1 MHTPQS
7 LADVLE
13 RDYFPMPSG
22 STKPSAKR
30 YGAKLYLAE
39 HEWRMVIAALR
50 ASPPEAEGPPADLVA
65 RCREVLNWKRS
76 GVLHGDALRRLAAS
90 EWRHKDE
97 RNELRLAETQTA
109 DEAMEMIVLLSR
121 SPSESAK

>member
-30 YGAKLYLAE
+30 YGAKLYLTE

-50 ASPPEAEGPPADLVA
+50 ASPPEAEQRD
-65 RCREVLNWKRS
+65 KI
-76 GVLHGDALRRLAAS
+76 
-90 EWRHKDE
+90 
-97 RNELRLAETQTA
+97 LAEAVDEIRKEYLVEKTGTEE
-109 DEAMEMIVLLSR
+109 DEAYDAAVAHCIGAVIAMMSSPDR
-121 SPSESAK
+121 SPHEGEKP